1 MTRSE
6 SWKKKFVKF
15 RRQKELQFF
24 ALAGVAYLIIFS
36 IIPMFGIILAFK
48 SYKITAGISG
58 IFTSEWVGL
67 KYFKEF
73 FSDYRFWELL
83 RNTIVLSSLKMI
95 FAFPVP
101 IILAILISECRN
113 EKFKRVIQTASYLPN
128 FVSWVLV
135 YGISTALLSQGKGAI
150 NQLLVHMGIID
161 SGIPFLIR
169 ICSGEHQ
176 WYYLFGKVRDGGRLS
191 FWQRYRALTKHFMK
205 QQVLMEQGD

>member
-150 NQLLVHMGIID
+150 IN
-161 SGIPFLIR
+161 
-169 ICSGEHQ
+169 C
-176 WYYLFGKVRDGGRLS
+176 
-191 FWQRYRALTKHFMK
+191 
-205 QQVLMEQGD
+205 

>member
-67 KYFKEF
+67 KYVQRILFRLSILGIAAKYDCFELAKNDF
-73 FSDYRFWELL
+73 CISSTNYFSD
-83 RNTIVLSSLKMI
+83 
-95 FAFPVP
+95 
-101 IILAILISECRN
+101 
-113 EKFKRVIQTASYLPN
+113 SY
-128 FVSWVLV
+128 F
-135 YGISTALLSQGKGAI
+135 
-150 NQLLVHMGIID
+150 
-161 SGIPFLIR
+161 
-169 ICSGEHQ
+169 
-176 WYYLFGKVRDGGRLS
+176 
-191 FWQRYRALTKHFMK
+191 
-205 QQVLMEQGD
+205 